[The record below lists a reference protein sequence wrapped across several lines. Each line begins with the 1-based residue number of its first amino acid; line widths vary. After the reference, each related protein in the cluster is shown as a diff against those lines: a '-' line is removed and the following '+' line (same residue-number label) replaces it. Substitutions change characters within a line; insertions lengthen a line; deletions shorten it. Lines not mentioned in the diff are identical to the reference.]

1 MVLTIEI
8 KWRKFFQHFFSFL
21 TELDIKIA
29 SVFTDQGE
37 KSTKKQRQLIQ
48 NLALSN
54 ETENIILRFKIAE
67 KTEHDYALRIVQHLV
82 YILIEHVGFS

>member
-29 SVFTDQGE
+29 SVFTDQGG
-37 KSTKKQRQLIQ
+37 KSTKKQRQLIY
-48 NLALSN
+48 NVALCDA
-54 ETENIILRFKIAE
+54 TESFLC
-67 KTEHDYALRIVQHLV
+67 TVQW
-82 YILIEHVGFS
+82 